1 MTFHKYLAE
10 FLGTLMLTLMVWLT
24 VSGVV
29 PVPTPF
35 MAGLTLALFVY
46 MLGHV
51 SGAHF
56 NPAITVAMLTINKIK
71 IRDAAYYI
79 VSQVLG
85 AMAALM
91 IGTTFY
97 NQQVMLGGG
106 DTPMIGIAE
115 GIGTFILAFAVTAVT
130 LHKVEKDLSGLVIG
144 GALFLGIL
152 VAAPMSNAVLNPAVG
167 LAIGSFSMTY
177 VLGQVVG
184 AICGAFVAS
193 LIYGEKVSFGGK

>member
-10 FLGTLMLTLMVWLT
+10 FIGTLMLTLMVWLT

-56 NPAITVAMLTINKIK
+56 NPAITVAMLSINKIK

-97 NQQVMLGGG
+97 SQQVMLGSG

-130 LHKVEKDLSGLVIG
+130 LHKVEKDLSGFVIG
-144 GALFLGIL
+144 GALFVGIL
-152 VAAPMSNAVLNPAVG
+152 IAAPMSNAVLNPAVALG
-167 LAIGSFSMTY
+167 IGSLSMTY
-177 VLGQVVG
+177 VLGQIVG